1 MLFFTLTIWYF
12 VYLLLAACDPFPPG
26 GAWGEGGVHQV
37 KSCIQKVKN
46 PQTSKDFH
54 FQLVLNKKVKRKYF
68 TYFKMLGA

>member
-1 MLFFTLTIWYF
+1 MILSYNQIKNTARIMLFFTLTIWYF

-46 PQTSKDFH
+46 PQTSKDF
-54 FQLVLNKKVKRKYF
+54 
-68 TYFKMLGA
+68 